1 VVASELLSAA
11 EETQKKDDTCSEAA
25 DSEAT
30 RGNSDSHTVFNAI
43 EIESSSTSAFHST
56 SV

>member
-1 VVASELLSAA
+1 VVASELLSAV

-25 DSEAT
+25 DSEAP